1 MKNLPRIVHLLGL
14 QLAFVAAL
22 SFVLPSGG
30 ATAEEAEGTPPAKPG
45 NLFDEALAAVISGK
59 PILDVNLRW
68 EYAKIDQQQH
78 SHGATVRT
86 RLGYQTGAFRGFSA
100 LAEMVNTASPKPSAY
115 FDGVETNNGP
125 QTIIA
130 DPERTDFN
138 RGWLQFAKKEWAGF
152 QVKGGRQRIKL
163 DDDRWIG
170 NVGWRQNEQT
180 FDAVRAQTTLG
191 LEKLVAQYIYAWEV
205 KRIFADKGPEA
216 RRDFGPR
223 GHFINIAYTQ
233 SPAFKAVG
241 FAYLID
247 PNRSNFRA
255 FGSQTYGL
263 RLTGAI
269 PINEKFSLPYQAS
282 YAWQG
287 DWGNNQTSYDA
298 NYYFLEGGVKVN
310 KLFTVTA
317 GYEVLGS
324 DTDARVVTPFSTAHK
339 FNGFAD
345 AFLNNGGN
353 RGLRDFFA
361 TIAPA
366 IPVEGLTF
374 KFFFHQFWDDQGG
387 DNLGQE
393 YDFVSVYKLNQYV
406 SFLYKFAYFD
416 GGNKPE
422 FSKTTRSTVDVTL
435 KF

>member
-1 MKNLPRIVHLLGL
+1 MKLLPRSACPTAFQLVFIVALMA
-14 QLAFVAAL
+14 AFHPAIAGAKEVESEPAAKPASLFGEAVAA
-22 SFVLPSGG
+22 VVG
-30 ATAEEAEGTPPAKPG
+30 
-45 NLFDEALAAVISGK
+45 GK
-59 PILDVNLRW
+59 PIVDVNMRW
-68 EYAKIDQQQH
+68 DYAKQDQQQH
-78 SHGATVRT
+78 SHGATLRA
-86 RLGYQTGAFRGFSA
+86 RLGYQTDAFRGFSA
-100 LAEMVNTASPKPSAY
+100 LAEMVNTVSPKPSAY

-125 QTIIA
+125 QTIVA

-138 RGWLQFAKKEWAGF
+138 RGWLQFARKDWAGL

-180 FDAVRAQTTLG
+180 FDAARVQTTLG
-191 LEKLVAQYIYAWEV
+191 LEQLVAQYIYAWQV
-205 KRIFADKGPEA
+205 NRIFADQGPEG

-233 SPAFKAVG
+233 SKALKAVG

-255 FGSQTYGL
+255 FGSQTYGA

-269 PINEKFSLPYQAS
+269 PIDERFSLPYQAS
-282 YAWQG
+282 YAWQA

-298 NYYFLEGGVKVN
+298 HYYYVEGGVKVDEW
-310 KLFTVTA
+310 LTVTA

-361 TIAPA
+361 TLAPA
-366 IPVEGLTF
+366 IPITGLTF

-387 DNLGQE
+387 DDLGQE
-393 YDFVSVYKLNQYV
+393 YDFVSTYKLNEYI

-416 GGNKPE
+416 GGNKPA